1 MDKGAYS
8 ITNDDR
14 NPARRSSN
22 DWSIDVW
29 QNSGARLM
37 TSADI
42 VGKRKI
48 SGPLHTNDFSPDFRF
63 LTELAIW

>member
-1 MDKGAYS
+1 MDKGANS

-48 SGPLHTNDFSPDFRF
+48 SGPLHTNDFK
-63 LTELAIW
+63 